1 MIVVTIRKKRG
12 IDILKSMNFSLGAK
26 YIILSTIFFALMN
39 VGVKYIRRIPAYEI
53 VFFRALVSLAV
64 AYALI
69 KRKGLNPWGNNKPL
83 LIYRGIA
90 GTIALMMYF
99 YTLQHMPLAS
109 AVTIQYLSPIF
120 TILIAGVM
128 LKEPARPVQWLF
140 FAISFIG
147 VMMIKGFDMR
157 ISVFGLVIGIAAAFF
172 AGLAYNFIRKLKD
185 YDHHLVVVF
194 YFPLVTVPTIGLYT
208 FAHWVIP
215 GPVEWLILILIGLAT
230 TAAQIYMTKA
240 YQIEKAAN
248 ISNYNYLGT
257 VYALILGYFLFG
269 ELISVP
275 ALIGIGLI
283 IFGVISCTRC
293 GRAS

>member
-1 MIVVTIRKKRG
+1 
-12 IDILKSMNFSLGAK
+12 LKSINFSPGVK
-26 YIILSTIFFALMN
+26 YIILSTIFFTLMN
-39 VGVKYIRRIPAYEI
+39 VGVKYIQHIPAYEI

-64 AYALI
+64 GYVLI
-69 KRKGLNPWGNNKPL
+69 RRKGLNPWGNNKPL

-120 TILIAGVM
+120 TILIAGIM
-128 LKEPARPVQWLF
+128 LKESARPIQWLF

-147 VMMIKGFDMR
+147 VVMIKGFDMR
-157 ISVFGLVIGIAAAFF
+157 ISVFGLVMGVTAAFF
-172 AGLAYNFIRKLKD
+172 SGLAYNFIRKLKD

-208 FAHWVIP
+208 LAYWVTP
-215 GPVEWLILILIGLAT
+215 GVMYWLILILIGLAT
-230 TAAQIYMTKA
+230 TVAQIYMTKA
-240 YQIEKAAN
+240 YQLEKAAN
-248 ISNYNYLGT
+248 ISNFNYLGT
-257 VYALILGYFLFG
+257 IYALILGYFLFG

-275 ALIGIGLI
+275 ALLGIGLI

-293 GRAS
+293 GRASK